1 MDDNIPTDS
10 DSEESP
16 DSESPD
22 VTPPLEVKLINPD
35 KPKPEWNDECDDVN
49 YFVIELTDEEKN
61 I

>member
-1 MDDNIPTDS
+1 MDDDIPTDS
-10 DSEESP
+10 DSAESP
-16 DSESPD
+16 DSKA
-22 VTPPLEVKLINPD
+22 PPVLEVKLTNPPD